1 MGHDGEGVHR
11 VQPLQRG
18 WGLPLLGKTGFGVL
32 PFGCIFT
39 PKGERAAGSPRT
51 LQPAFFPSRE
61 IRISQ
66 PQIPDISPP
75 FPPQPGTP
83 GQQGTARS
91 PAERPPPQNHGTPAT
106 PALCTGAPRGSR
118 RCPSP
123 AHPPQDG
130 SRRPPPRSAHPG
142 PGADGSGLPPATGTG
157 TGTGGAGRGGGG
169 LGSSRQSSAPLGQG
183 RAEGAAARMRSCA
196 AKRRPPKRGREGG
209 GGQGAG
215 CALRGLRAEEG
226 VWCPVM
232 GFCALGGGNEL
243 GLVPLR
249 ASPGVL
255 GRWGGIPAP

>member
-51 LQPAFFPSRE
+51 LQPAFPSRE

-123 AHPPQDG
+123 ALPPQDG

-157 TGTGGAGRGGGG
+157 TGTGGAGRGGEGAA
-169 LGSSRQSSAPLGQG
+169 SAPLGNLRLRSARGGPRG
-183 RAEGAAARMRSCA
+183 RWRACAAALRSGGL
-196 AKRRPPKRGREGG
+196 RSEVGREVGG
-209 GGQGAG
+209 RERGA
-215 CALRGLRAEEG
+215 R
-226 VWCPVM
+226 
-232 GFCALGGGNEL
+232 
-243 GLVPLR
+243 
-249 ASPGVL
+249 
-255 GRWGGIPAP
+255 